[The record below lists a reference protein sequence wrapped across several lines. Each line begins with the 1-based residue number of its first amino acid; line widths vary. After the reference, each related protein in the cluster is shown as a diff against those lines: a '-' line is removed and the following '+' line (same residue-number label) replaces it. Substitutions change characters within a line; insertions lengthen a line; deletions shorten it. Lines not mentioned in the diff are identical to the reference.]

1 MNGLPEKMTLSLKS
15 IKKNNYDFPKEK
27 WDGYLVMYN
36 DFFSQKQSII
46 NQSLII
52 KWNSV
57 HWTFQ
62 IEVGIYCCK
71 KEYCKQRN
79 IRPPFYFCPFRLRTQ
94 QANLYCINNTCI
106 YVNTTASKRIQDEAK
121 LFASVEGRK

>member
-46 NQSLII
+46 NQSII
-52 KWNSV
+52 N
-57 HWTFQ
+57 HQ
-62 IEVGIYCCK
+62 ME
-71 KEYCKQRN
+71 
-79 IRPPFYFCPFRLRTQ
+79 
-94 QANLYCINNTCI
+94 
-106 YVNTTASKRIQDEAK
+106 
-121 LFASVEGRK
+121 